1 MSTLQR
7 NTFAGL
13 LDWLNEIEAPHWLI
27 HVQASQF
34 ETGDY
39 AKSVSPL
46 TGFLVLNIS
55 ALATRNF
62 QMEDTTFSFKSRL
75 NGKEVFLEIPYTAV
89 FAAIDPRNGEPVLYP
104 YFKDYEDPTPKMPPK
119 QYTAVFN
126 ENRKLELRVPTMED
140 ITKMMQ
146 RDDVKPGGFDH
157 YKSHAGRP
165 SIGSPPMDQAKP
177 LTLEEKMK
185 QRNWHVVEGGKQPIV
200 VDMPFVDV
208 AYRAKRDARDALVAD
223 EPPVIPDHKVRE
235 LRSDGAD
242 GISSHFPDLDVAKC
256 VFHTN
261 PIPRPDWMVVI
272 KGGQQ

>member
-13 LDWLNEIEAPHWLI
+13 LDWLNEIEAPQWLI
-27 HVQASQF
+27 HVQATQF

-55 ALATRNF
+55 VLATRNF
-62 QMEDTTFSFKSRL
+62 LMEDDTFSFKSRL

-104 YFKDYEDPTPKMPPK
+104 YFKDREDPTPKMPPK

-126 ENRKLELRVPTMED
+126 ENRKAGLHIPTMED
-140 ITKMMQ
+140 ITKMMG
-146 RDDVKPGGFDH
+146 DTSKEGFSH
-157 YKSHAGRP
+157 YQQHAGRP
-165 SIGSPPMDQAKP
+165 CIGTPLNDAVEPPTA
-177 LTLEEKMK
+177 LEKMK
-185 QRNWHVVEGGKQPIV
+185 QRNWHVVEGSKQSIV
-200 VDMPFVDV
+200 IGLPFIDV
-208 AYRAKRDARDALVAD
+208 AYRAKRDARDAVAD
-223 EPPVIPDHKVRE
+223 AEPPVIPDPNVRE
-235 LRSDGAD
+235 LRSDGAS

-261 PIPRPDWMVVI
+261 PIPRPEWMTI
-272 KGGQQ
+272 IEGGQQ